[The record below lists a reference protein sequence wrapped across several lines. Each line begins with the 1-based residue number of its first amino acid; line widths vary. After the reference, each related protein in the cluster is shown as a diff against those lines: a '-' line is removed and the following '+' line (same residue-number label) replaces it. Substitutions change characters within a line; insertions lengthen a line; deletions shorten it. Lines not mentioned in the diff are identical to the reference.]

1 MSDGF
6 VKQLKQLCVD
16 YPVDNKWVVVPTQ
29 DLRWTLGERLLAEGH
44 NWINLRFVTPF
55 QMALDERAPWLLE
68 QGLNPC
74 PETLGPSLLV
84 SLLMASSKTLTP
96 YFSPLILQPGM
107 ADALWKTL
115 QEFRMAGLTAS
126 DLTRLERT
134 PKNLELIGLFQSYQ
148 DYLTAEQLVDRPGL
162 FQSQGQE
169 SAIKAEDQLVV
180 YPYHHWSRL
189 ERQWIEA
196 LPAKPRPATLAT
208 LEQPEHKGTDS
219 KTSRGGAN
227 PTASRDYLRN
237 IPRGKRYF
245 GAHRR
250 IDEIDQIAR
259 TILHPKDPS
268 PADSAEIA
276 AASEDYP
283 LIRDRMASWGVTCTF
298 ESGLPILTTRPGQAV
313 EGLLTWLEKGLP
325 AAELRELLN
334 AQLLSAEP
342 SSFKAVRLL
351 ESAQISWGRE
361 PYLTQ
366 LQALSL
372 RLSEPNSERDPAEV
386 AAQQQDI
393 QTLKDWL
400 ANLFK
405 RFPPSNR
412 HNQVNVARWLTGL
425 QETLAKDFSVRGP
438 EEESARRTI
447 HRALEELKLL
457 PGQDGLSPATWP
469 LDRLLVAVRHRL
481 QSLRGLA
488 SRPRPGAL
496 HVTSPEQL
504 GLSGRRNC
512 FWLGME
518 EGKLFPSAI
527 EDCVLSDQERLQL
540 GLLSSE
546 QRLAQQAAQIAL
558 RLSSISGRLTL
569 SYAVRD
575 MEGDQEQMP
584 AWLFFESVRRDHPQ
598 VDSYQ
603 KLAEFLGPA
612 VGDQATPLD
621 GANLSPKAQLWRER
635 GALATTARRALEFG
649 PFDGYV
655 AEAARRWDPRLTG
668 TPMSVSRLTS
678 LATCPFQFFLETG
691 LGLRKKPLELPDPD
705 SWLDPATRGTVL
717 HEVYAAYH
725 RELRVRN
732 WRPDPERDGRQLQ
745 ILLKQQL
752 DKVRESLPPLSEAV
766 EKSET
771 SSLKKE
777 LEHFLQLELK
787 SPERRAVALEVPFG
801 MGEDEL
807 ERLAHPEPV
816 KLELSDGSQLPLR
829 GRIDRIDQI
838 DQSYAVIDYKT
849 GRKLYTGTRNATY
862 DRGRLLQHAVY
873 ALVAEKILQAPGQVT
888 RSSYY
893 FTTRAAARTWT
904 HYDYPNLPVL
914 QRVLDAVLEPLKTG
928 AFIHSHQQESDCKF
942 CDFRAACEA
951 HLDGP
956 TKAKLDHLGNA
967 VLGSRRAL
975 LEEK

>member
-1 MSDGF
+1 VSDGF
-6 VKQLKQLCVD
+6 VEQLKQLCVD

-29 DLRWTLGERLLAEGH
+29 DLRWTLGERLLGEGH

-74 PETLGPSLLV
+74 PETLGPSLLA
-84 SLLMASSKTLTP
+84 SLLMSSSKKSEP
-96 YFSPLILQPGM
+96 YFLPLILQPGM

-115 QEFRMAGLTAS
+115 QEFRMAGLSAS
-126 DLTRLERT
+126 DLQRLEGT
-134 PKNLELIGLFQSYQ
+134 PKNLELMGLFQSYQ
-148 DYLTAEQLVDRPGL
+148 DYLAAEQLVDRPGL

-169 SAIKAEDQLVV
+169 SAIAGEDQLVV

-189 ERQWIEA
+189 EQQWIDS
-196 LPAKPRPATLAT
+196 LPAKPRSTEPA
-208 LEQPEHKGTDS
+208 EHKDANDS
-219 KTSRGGAN
+219 
-227 PTASRDYLRN
+227 ASPSQS
-237 IPRGKRYF
+237 PRSVRAVWVSKAQPYYKV
-245 GAHRR
+245 AHRR

-259 TILHPKDPS
+259 TILQPGDFS

-283 LIRDRMASWGVTCTF
+283 LIRDRMASWGLSCTF
-298 ESGLPILTTRPGQAV
+298 ERGLPILTTRPGQAI
-313 EGLLTWLEKGLP
+313 EGLLNWLEKGLP

-334 AQLLSAEP
+334 AQLLCAEP

-351 ESAQISWGRE
+351 ESAQVSWGRE
-361 PYLTQ
+361 PYLSQ
-366 LQALSL
+366 LQAISL
-372 RLSEPNSERDPAEV
+372 RLSDPSLERDPAEL

-393 QTLKDWL
+393 QTLKEWL

-405 RFPPSNR
+405 RFPPANKA
-412 HNQVNVARWLTGL
+412 NQVSVGRWLTGL
-425 QETLAKDFSVRGP
+425 QQTLAKDFSVRGP

-447 HRALEELKLL
+447 DQALEELKLL
-457 PGQDGLSPATWP
+457 PGQDGLSPANWP
-469 LDRLLVAVRHRL
+469 LDRLLVAIRHRL

-488 SRPRPGAL
+488 SRPRPGAV
-496 HVTSPEQL
+496 HVTTPEQL

-512 FWLGME
+512 FWIGME

-527 EDCVLSDQERLQL
+527 EDCILSDQERLQL
-540 GLLSSE
+540 GLLTSE
-546 QRLAQQAAQIAL
+546 QRRAQQAQQIDL
-558 RLSSISGRLTL
+558 RLSSISGQLTL

-584 AWLFFESVRRDHPQ
+584 AWLFFESVRRDHPEI
-598 VDSYQ
+598 DSYQ
-603 KLAEFLGPA
+603 KLAQFLGPA
-612 VGDQATPLD
+612 LGDQATPLE
-621 GANLSPKAQLWRER
+621 GAHSPRAQRWRER
-635 GALATTARRALEFG
+635 GAIASGARKALEFG

-655 AEAARRWDPRLTG
+655 AEAAGRWDPRVTG

-725 RELRVRN
+725 RELRARN

-745 ILLKQQL
+745 SLLKQQL
-752 DKVRESLPPLSEAV
+752 DKVRESLPPLSEAI

-771 SSLKKE
+771 ASLKKD
-777 LEHFLQLELK
+777 LEHFLQLELQ
-787 SPERRAVALEVPFG
+787 SPERRPVALEIPFG
-801 MGEDEL
+801 MGVDEL
-807 ERLAHPEPV
+807 EPLAHPEPV
-816 KLELSDGSQLPLR
+816 KLELSDGSLLPLR

-838 DQSYAVIDYKT
+838 GESYAVIDYKT
-849 GRKLYTGTRNATY
+849 GRKLYTGSRNATY

-873 ALVAEKILQAPGQVT
+873 ALVAEKILQAPGQVI

-893 FTTRAAARTWT
+893 FTTRAAARNWT
-904 HYDYPNLPVL
+904 DHGYPNLPDL
-914 QRVLDAVLEPLKTG
+914 QRVLEAVLEPLKTG
-928 AFIHSHQQESDCKF
+928 AFIHSHQQEGDCKF

-951 HLDGP
+951 HLDWP
-956 TKAKLDHLGNA
+956 VKAKLEHLGN
-967 VLGSRRAL
+967 VLLESRRAL

>member
-6 VKQLKQLCVD
+6 VEQLKQLCID

-84 SLLMASSKTLTP
+84 SLLMSSSQKSEP

-115 QEFRMAGLTAS
+115 QEFRMAGLSAG
-126 DLTRLERT
+126 DLQRLEGT
-134 PKNLELIGLFQSYQ
+134 PKNLELMGLFQSYQ
-148 DYLTAEQLVDRPGL
+148 DYLAAEQLVDRPGL
-162 FQSQGQE
+162 FQSHGQE
-169 SAIKAEDQLVV
+169 SAIVAEDQLVI
-180 YPYHHWSRL
+180 YPYHRWSQL
-189 ERQWIEA
+189 EQQWIDS
-196 LPAKPRPATLAT
+196 LPAKPRPETLAT
-208 LEQPEHKGTDS
+208 PTEQVERH
-219 KTSRGGAN
+219 
-227 PTASRDYLRN
+227 YEV
-237 IPRGKRYF
+237 
-245 GAHRR
+245 AHRR

-259 TILHPKDPS
+259 TILQPEDSS

-283 LIRDRMASWGVTCTF
+283 LIRDRMASWGVNCTF
-298 ESGLPILTTRPGQAV
+298 ERGLPILTTRPGQAV
-313 EGLLTWLEKGLP
+313 EGLLNWLEKGLP

-334 AQLLSAEP
+334 AQLLWAEP

-351 ESAQISWGRE
+351 ESAQVSWGRE
-361 PYLTQ
+361 PYLSQ

-372 RLSEPNSERDPAEV
+372 RLSDPSLERDPAEV

-393 QTLKDWL
+393 QALKDWL
-400 ANLFK
+400 ASLFK
-405 RFPPSNR
+405 RFPPANKA
-412 HNQVNVARWLTGL
+412 NQVSVGRWLTGL
-425 QETLAKDFSVRGP
+425 QQTLAKDFSVRGP

-447 HRALEELKLL
+447 DQALEELKLL
-457 PGQDGLSPATWP
+457 PGQDGVSPANWP
-469 LDRLLVAVRHRL
+469 LDRLLVAIRHRL

-488 SRPRPGAL
+488 SRPRPGAI
-496 HVTSPEQL
+496 HVTTPEQL

-512 FWLGME
+512 LWIGME

-527 EDCVLSDQERLQL
+527 EDCIFSDQERLQL
-540 GLLSSE
+540 GLLTSE
-546 QRLAQQAAQIAL
+546 QRLAQQAQQIGL

-603 KLAEFLGPA
+603 KLAEFLGPG
-612 VGDQATPLD
+612 VGDQATPLE
-621 GANLSPKAQLWRER
+621 GANLSPRSQLWRER
-635 GALATTARRALEFG
+635 GAIASGARKALEFG

-655 AEAARRWDPRLTG
+655 AEAAGRWDPRVTG
-668 TPMSVSRLTS
+668 KPMSVSRLTS

-705 SWLDPATRGTVL
+705 SWLDPAHRGTVL

-725 RELRVRN
+725 RELRARN

-745 ILLKQQL
+745 SLLKQQL
-752 DKVRESLPPLSEAV
+752 DKVRESLPPLSEAI

-771 SSLKKE
+771 ASLKKD

-787 SPERRAVALEVPFG
+787 SPERRPVALEIPFG
-801 MGEDEL
+801 MGVDEL
-807 ERLAHPEPV
+807 EPLAHPEPV
-816 KLELSDGSQLPLR
+816 NLGLSDGNLLPLR

-838 DQSYAVIDYKT
+838 GQSYAVIDYKT
-849 GRKLYTGTRNATY
+849 GRKLYTGSRNATY

-873 ALVAEKILQAPGQVT
+873 ALVAEKILQAPGQVI

-904 HYDYPNLPVL
+904 DYGYPNRPDL
-914 QRVLDAVLEPLKTG
+914 QRVLEAVLEPLKTG

-956 TKAKLDHLGNA
+956 VKAKLDNLGNS
-967 VLGSRRAL
+967 LLESRRAL